1 MSKME
6 QPFQDDSSQEEVHV
20 SSEWNKWAPAVNV
33 AAKNWK
39 AWLAFSK
46 VAPMPA
52 KNWKKDFDKFAVKPM
67 EKKEKPAKNTQKQS
81 ETDQN
86 EAIESKTIKHQQLR
100 RTPLKRSQKPL
111 KKTPLAPIWK
121 KKKERLKNEWSEVD
135 VFLER
140 WETGDQC
147 CEICLRMW
155 KSREESLVKKAF
167 INGKLIKPQC
177 FPHILSK
184 WLYPRFRM
192 LVENIWLVCWI
203 EHHDEFDILHRD
215 QEVRNWIEQK
225 LDIIL
230 SQKQSCDQ

>member
-1 MSKME
+1 ME
-6 QPFQDDSSQEEVHV
+6 QPFQDDSSQEEVTT
-20 SSEWNKWAPAVNV
+20 SEQNKWAPAVNV
-33 AAKNWK
+33 ASKNWK

-52 KNWKKDFDKFAVKPM
+52 KNWKKDFDQFAVKPM
-67 EKKEKPAKNTQKQS
+67 EKKPKP
-81 ETDQN
+81 
-86 EAIESKTIKHQQLR
+86 SKTTQNTSKNDDGDVSESSVRKSTPLR

-135 VFLER
+135 VFRER

-155 KSREESLVKKAF
+155 KTREEARVKKAF
-167 INGKLIKPQC
+167 MNGKLIKPQC

-184 WLYPRFRM
+184 NLYPRFR
-192 LVENIWLVCWI
+192 LLLENIWLVCWI
-203 EHHDEFDILHRD
+203 EHHDEFDLLHRD
-215 QEVRNWIEQK
+215 QEVRNWIEER
-225 LDIIL
+225 LDLIL
-230 SQKQSCDQ
+230 SQKQSWDQ